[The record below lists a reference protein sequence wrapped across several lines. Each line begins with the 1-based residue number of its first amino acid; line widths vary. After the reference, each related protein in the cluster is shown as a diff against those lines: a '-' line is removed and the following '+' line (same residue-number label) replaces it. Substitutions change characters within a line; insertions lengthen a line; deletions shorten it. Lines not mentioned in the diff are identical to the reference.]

1 MIIENKT
8 FTGERALFTS
18 NDLVIK
24 NVTFTD
30 GESPLKESKNITL
43 YNCTFDWKY
52 PLWYCNQINVYDS
65 ALTIHARAGI
75 WYTKDIILQNI
86 IIDAPK
92 TFRRC
97 QNITLNHITINN
109 ASETLWHC
117 NNVSIDNVTIKG
129 DYFGL
134 NSNFIK
140 AKDLIIDGN
149 YPFDGCKNL
158 EIRNAKLISK
168 DAFWNCENV
177 IVYDSYIQGEYIGW
191 NSKNIT
197 FVNCTLESLQGLCY
211 INNLKMIN
219 CKLINTTLCFEY
231 STLDV
236 DIDSSI
242 DSVINPKEGKIVAK
256 HIDKLIL
263 ENDKIDP
270 SKTIIICKDEKK

>member
-18 NDLVIK
+18 NDLLIK

-75 WYTKDIILQNI
+75 WYTKDIILQNT

-134 NSNFIK
+134 NSSFIK

-168 DAFWNCENV
+168 DAFWNCEDV